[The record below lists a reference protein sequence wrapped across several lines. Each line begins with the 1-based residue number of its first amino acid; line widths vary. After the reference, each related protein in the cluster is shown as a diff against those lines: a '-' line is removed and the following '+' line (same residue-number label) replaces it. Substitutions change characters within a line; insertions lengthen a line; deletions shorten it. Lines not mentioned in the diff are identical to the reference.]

1 MTSPYL
7 TNAADTITQLRELL
21 SKATPGYWVFEAMLQ
36 TPGHGFIDAHKDRH
50 AQSVMKNDRDVD
62 EVAIKLEDGLLIV
75 AAVNALP
82 ELLDRLEKLEAALP
96 RLVEAVN
103 ALPGLLDRL
112 AKLERRRLLGMPH
125 PHPTGADCSRCDE
138 ADELD
143 EELDQ

>member
-1 MTSPYL
+1 MTSPYR
-7 TNAADTITQLRELL
+7 TNAADTITHLRELL
-21 SKATPGYWVFEAMLQ
+21 SKATPGPWCIEED
-36 TPGHGFIDAHKDRH
+36 GFHIVNTACEHVCGEMSG
-50 AQSVMKNDRDVD
+50 ASDVD
-62 EVAIKLEDGLLIV
+62 ALLIV

>member
-50 AQSVMKNDRDVD
+50 AQSVMENDRDVD

-82 ELLDRLEKLEAALP
+82 A
-96 RLVEAVN
+96 
-103 ALPGLLDRL
+103 LLDRL
-112 AKLERRRLLGMPH
+112 AKLERDLAEWQMEHGRDSFKSAKLT
-125 PHPTGADCSRCDE
+125 TGE
-138 ADELD
+138 FNEP
-143 EELDQ
+143 